1 MNFAEYRLKEDY
13 LNAIHEHNL
22 TLLKLEWISLQQPEE
37 LADANQNEVRKKL
50 WEIEKQSKFYDV
62 MKAKAEIDKLELELQ
77 KYKKE

>member
-1 MNFAEYRLKEDY
+1 MNFAEYRLKEAY

-22 TLLKLEWISLQQPEE
+22 ALLKFEWVSLQKPEE
-37 LADANQNEVRKKL
+37 LADASQNEVRNKL
-50 WEIEKQSKFYDV
+50 FEIEKQSKFYDV